1 MEIKAKARYIKMS
14 PKKIRLVI
22 DVVRGMDASTAL
34 AQLKF
39 INKLAAKPIEKLLN
53 SAIANAVHNFD
64 LDKDNLYI
72 KEIRADEGPTT
83 KRWRPRAFGRAG
95 AIRKRTSH
103 VSIVLAEKVE
113 SKKKHDGKKERLEK
127 PKTVQD
133 IDGKLIEKDEKPKKT
148 ADNKKTK
155 DSSVDGEA
163 EVFDERSKGK
173 HRHKG
178 HLDKLREKESGGM
191 AKRMFRRKSG

>member
-14 PKKIRLVI
+14 SKKIRLII
-22 DVVRGMDASTAL
+22 DVVRGMDASSAL
-34 AQLKF
+34 SQLKF
-39 INKLAAKPIEKLLN
+39 INKLATKPVEKLLN

-72 KEIRADEGPTT
+72 KEIRADEGPTV

-95 AIRKRTSH
+95 AIRKRSSH
-103 VSIVLAEKVE
+103 ISIILSERVE
-113 SKKKHDGKKERLEK
+113 SKKKHDGKREKLEK
-127 PKTVQD
+127 PKTVKD
-133 IDGKLIEKDEKPKKT
+133 IEGKIIEKDEKPKKPT
-148 ADNKKTK
+148 NDKPSK
-155 DSSVDGEA
+155 DSSVDGEK
-163 EVFDERSKGK
+163 EVFDEKSKGK

-178 HLDKLREKESGGM
+178 HLDKLKEKESGGI